1 MDRMSNKGTETTT
14 TTPQYTFI
22 STSEGFRKALEHV
35 GSSPRLAIDIEADSL
50 YHYFEKVCLIQISSD
65 SKTFILDP
73 LMLKGIKSLAP
84 LMSDASVEKVFHAPS
99 YDFYCLRRDYGFSFR
114 NIFDTHIA
122 AQLLGYKF
130 LGLGTLME
138 ELLGIRHSKR
148 RQRDDWSRRPLK
160 QEQLEYAAMDTRHL
174 LQLRDTLEKE
184 LKQIGRLGW
193 ATEEFE
199 TSVTVERLPK
209 EFNTEGFRRIKGCR
223 DLPPQEQT
231 MLRALYILRDRIA
244 RELDVPPFKAMNNAV
259 LVDLVQ
265 RPPKN
270 SKELSHRS
278 GISYRIARKYA
289 SDIVQTVRQ
298 AQRQDPHFPQ
308 LARRNNW
315 KPTNLET
322 RNRMAALKSWRK
334 NKAKELDLHVG
345 VVFPAILL
353 ENLAETPPADLEGL
367 KKLAGM
373 RQWRVQEF
381 GKELIEL
388 LHNHDRKTV
397 PNYTRA

>member
-1 MDRMSNKGTETTT
+1 MDRLSNNETKTV
-14 TTPQYTFI
+14 TTPQYTYI
-22 STSEGFRKALEHV
+22 STSEGFRKVLEHV
-35 GSSPRLAIDIEADSL
+35 DSSPRLAIDIEADSL

-73 LMLKGIKSLAP
+73 LKLKGIKSLAP
-84 LMSDASVEKVFHAPS
+84 LMSNASVEKVFHAPS

-122 AQLLGYKF
+122 AQLLGYEF
-130 LGLGTLME
+130 LGLGALME
-138 ELLGIRHSKR
+138 ELLSIRHSKR

-174 LQLRDTLEKE
+174 LRLRDTLEKE
-184 LKQIGRLGW
+184 LKQKERLGW
-193 ATEEFE
+193 AKEEFE
-199 TSVTVERLPK
+199 TSVAVERLPK

-223 DLPPQEQT
+223 DLPLQEQT
-231 MLRALYILRDRIA
+231 MLRALYIVRDRIA
-244 RELDVPPFKAMNNAV
+244 RELDVPPFKAINNSV
-259 LVDLVQ
+259 LVDLAQ

-270 SKELSHRS
+270 SKELFHRS

-289 SDIVQTVRQ
+289 SDIVQTVRR

-308 LARRNNW
+308 PTPRNNW
-315 KPTNLET
+315 KPTNMEI

-353 ENLAETPPADLEGL
+353 ENLAEAPPADLDGL
-367 KKLAGM
+367 KNLAGM

-381 GKELIEL
+381 GKEVIEL
-388 LHNHDRKTV
+388 LHNHDRKADS
-397 PNYTRA
+397 NSTRA

>member
-1 MDRMSNKGTETTT
+1 MDRLSNNETKKV
-14 TTPQYTFI
+14 TTPQYTYI
-22 STSEGFRKALEHV
+22 STSEGFQKVLEHA
-35 GSSPRLAIDIEADSL
+35 GSSLRLAIDIEADSL

-65 SKTFILDP
+65 SKTYILDP
-73 LMLKGIKSLAP
+73 LKLKGVKALAP
-84 LMSDASVEKVFHAPS
+84 LMSDVSVEKVFHAPS

-130 LGLGTLME
+130 LGLGALLE
-138 ELLGIRHSKR
+138 ALLGIRHSKR

-174 LQLRDTLEKE
+174 LRLRDILEKG
-184 LKQIGRLGW
+184 LKQKGRLGW

-199 TSVTVERLPK
+199 TSVTVERPPR

-223 DLPPQEQT
+223 DLPLQEQS

-244 RELDVPPFKAMNNAV
+244 RELDVPPFKAVNNAV

-270 SKELSHRS
+270 SKELFHRS

-289 SDIVQTVRQ
+289 ADIVQTILQ
-298 AQRQDPHFPQ
+298 AQRQDPYFLQ
-308 LARRNNW
+308 ASARNNW
-315 KPTNLET
+315 KPTNMEIK
-322 RNRMAALKSWRK
+322 NRMAALRNWRK

-353 ENLAETPPADLEGL
+353 ENLAEAPPADLEGL
-367 KKLAGM
+367 KNLAGM
-373 RQWRVQEF
+373 RQWRVREF

-388 LHNHDRKTV
+388 LHNHDR
-397 PNYTRA
+397 

>member
-1 MDRMSNKGTETTT
+1 MDRLSNNETETV
-14 TTPQYTFI
+14 TTPQYTYI
-22 STSEGFRKALEHV
+22 STSEGFRKVLEHV
-35 GSSPRLAIDIEADSL
+35 DSSPRLAIDIEADSL

-73 LMLKGIKSLAP
+73 LKLKGVKSLAP

-122 AQLLGYKF
+122 AQLLGYEF
-130 LGLGTLME
+130 LGLGALME
-138 ELLGIRHSKR
+138 ELLSIRHSKR

-174 LQLRDTLEKE
+174 LRLRDTLEKE
-184 LKQIGRLGW
+184 LKQKERLGW
-193 ATEEFE
+193 AKEEFE
-199 TSVTVERLPK
+199 TSVAVERLPK

-223 DLPPQEQT
+223 DLPLQEQI
-231 MLRALYILRDRIA
+231 MLRALYICRDRIA
-244 RELDVPPFKAMNNAV
+244 RELDVPPFKAMNNSV
-259 LVDLVQ
+259 LVDLAQ

-270 SKELSHRS
+270 SKELFHRS
-278 GISYRIARKYA
+278 GISYRIARNYA

-298 AQRQDPHFPQ
+298 AQRQDPQFPQ
-308 LARRNNW
+308 PTPRNNW
-315 KPTNLET
+315 KPTNQET

-353 ENLAETPPADLEGL
+353 ENLAEAPPADLDGL
-367 KKLAGM
+367 KNLSGM

-381 GKELIEL
+381 GKEVIEL
-388 LHNHDRKTV
+388 LHNHDRKDD
-397 PNYTRA
+397 PDSTRA